1 MLFLPLSDIFIEKVR
16 LRYILFTLFVLSTT
30 FCFADKTTTFNL
42 DESVPV
48 IIKSDYIEIDTEKK
62 DISAP
67 GMAELEYKD
76 IHLLSDNLLL
86 NTDSKNIS
94 AKNVK
99 LIKENY
105 NIRGDNLKL
114 NLEDDYGE
122 VNKADG
128 TINNLKIKAEKIIL
142 QNNKITLL
150 SGKITTCK
158 KPHAHYTIHS
168 QKVIITDK
176 QTKAKNISIYL
187 GKNKVLFL
195 PYFIYISSEKKKRQ
209 TSFIP
214 LPSFSYNKNNGL
226 QGKIEYSLPLAPT
239 TDMHLSLHIEKKEGL
254 LGEVGISY
262 LPSEFT
268 SLSLSGGKIREKRI
282 FPSGYVITKSPEFL
296 MKYSPGAV
304 YKNISFAGSAEYSK
318 IKEENKISINKRE
331 IKASL
336 SQNYHLT
343 SSFYLSY
350 EGEISK
356 AWYDRKE
363 REIFTGGV
371 NFLKKSDNNDIML
384 GYLKRRERGETPFFY
399 DKLEAQDEILLTK
412 KITKNKFEN
421 KLDVRYDLQKRK
433 FIDYV
438 YNVSYLLD
446 CFKWGVILRYKDEE
460 IWVQAKITL
469 L

>member
-1 MLFLPLSDIFIEKVR
+1 MGP
-16 LRYILFTLFVLSTT
+16 RYILFILFVLSTT
-30 FCFADKTTTFNL
+30 FCFADKTTTLNL

-62 DISAP
+62 VISAP
-67 GMAELEYKD
+67 GTAELEYKD

-94 AKNVK
+94 AENIK

-105 NIRGDNLKL
+105 NLKGDNLKL
-114 NLEDDYGE
+114 NLENNYGE
-122 VNKADG
+122 IDGVQG

-158 KPHAHYTIHS
+158 KQHAHYTIHS
-168 QKVIITDK
+168 QKIIITDRK
-176 QTKAKNISIYL
+176 TKAKNISIYL

-195 PYFIYISSEKKKRQ
+195 PYLIYISSEKRGKQ
-209 TSFIP
+209 TSSLP
-214 LPSFSYNKNNGL
+214 LPSFSYDKNNGL
-226 QGKIEYSLPLAPT
+226 QVKIEHSLPLAPT
-239 TDMHLSLHIEKKEGL
+239 TDMHLSINIEKKEKL

-262 LPSEFT
+262 LPNEFT
-268 SLSLSGGKIREKRI
+268 LLSLSGGKIREKRI
-282 FPSGYVITKSPEFL
+282 SPSGYVITKSPEFL
-296 MKYSPGAV
+296 MEYSPGAV

-318 IKEENKISINKRE
+318 IKEENKMSINKRE

-343 SSFYLSY
+343 SSFCLSY

-356 AWYDRKE
+356 SWYDQQE

-371 NFLKKSDNNDIML
+371 NFLKKSDNNNDIML
-384 GYLKRRERGETPFFY
+384 GYLKRKERGGTPFSY
-399 DKLEAQDEILLTK
+399 DKLEAQSEILFTK

-421 KLDVRYDLQKRK
+421 KLALRYDLQKRK
-433 FIDYV
+433 FIDYT

-460 IWVQAKITL
+460 IWAQAKITIL
-469 L
+469 